1 MSVNGQNEEMRRY
14 EVETGKKAI
23 WHDVITKGFRNWQKG
38 EKIYKNEK
46 ERFCLLLSSEIKKEW
61 QNFVKN
67 NEFSTISKL
76 IRKSVEFFIENY
88 QNFENYAPDVIH
100 ELKEPLTTIKGF
112 SEILMQ
118 DKEYELNKDAFLL
131 IKDIY
136 DQSLV
141 LEEKINNL
149 DKHSQDEPLTYDI
162 LIVDDEESTVK
173 LLSHYFKSKGYKCL
187 KALNGKK
194 ALEFAEKFKPKVI
207 LLDIILPDISGYEI
221 CKKIKS
227 DQKLKHIPIYY
238 ITAVSLSKVKEK
250 VEITRAD
257 GYFLKPFN
265 INEFEKIRELF

>member
-265 INEFEKIRELF
+265 INEFEIIRELF